1 MVWIVMAAPAAWSQ
15 KGIEIAPFVVRQLN
29 GGLDIST
36 AVFNRIDAQNG
47 MSYGIS
53 GVYLL
58 GEYTGVEFMWNHN
71 KADTRAQF
79 MPEAPPP
86 RYSNSTP
93 INIWEILSFKGRE
106 HRFRPFLFASD
117 GNGAFKE
124 MVTEVALT
132 RVWDR

>member
-79 MPEAPPP
+79 TAGGTASKVLELHINQYLGDFVVQGS
-86 RYSNSTP
+86 RTP
-93 INIWEILSFKGRE
+93 FPSFLIRI
-106 HRFRPFLFASD
+106 
-117 GNGAFKE
+117 
-124 MVTEVALT
+124 
-132 RVWDR
+132 